1 MDDTLLN
8 LINLR
13 REAIENEAASSRRRR
28 RPRRVIERN
37 CEEADQRLYNDYFS
51 NSPTY
56 TDDLFRQRFRMRRNL
71 FLRIVEGVT
80 NYDQYFQSTI
90 DSTGRRSFS
99 PLQKC
104 TAAMCMLAYR
114 SSADS
119 IDENIRMGETTIM
132 RCIKRFVQ
140 SINDV
145 FGEEYL
151 RRPNVVD
158 VQRLMQIGEQ
168 RGFPGML
175 GSIDCMHWELRS
187 CPTAWHGQYVRGD
200 HGYPTII
207 LEAVASADLWI
218 WHAFFGLAG
227 TLNDIN
233 VLDRSPIFHEVLE
246 GKAPQVNFVVNGN
259 HYNLG
264 YYLADGIYPSWET
277 FAKSIPL
284 AQSAKHKLFAKKQ
297 EAARKDIER
306 AFGVLKARFAIISNP
321 ARMGSKETL
330 GQIMRA
336 CIIIHNMIVEDERDS
351 YAIDS
356 NYTNESVNCNVSTPE
371 NSPSHFIRNE
381 DYIRNHAM
389 IRNRPTNHQLREDL
403 IEEIWNRFGGDE
415 N

>member
-1 MDDTLLN
+1 
-8 LINLR
+8 
-13 REAIENEAASSRRRR
+13 
-28 RPRRVIERN
+28 
-37 CEEADQRLYNDYFS
+37 
-51 NSPTY
+51 
-56 TDDLFRQRFRMRRNL
+56 MR
-71 FLRIVEGVT
+71 
-80 NYDQYFQSTI
+80 
-90 DSTGRRSFS
+90 
-99 PLQKC
+99 
-104 TAAMCMLAYR
+104 MLAYG

-119 IDENIRMGETTIM
+119 IDENIRMSEITIM
-132 RCIKRFVQ
+132 KCIKRFVQ
-140 SINDV
+140 SITDV

-168 RGFPGML
+168 RGFPG
-175 GSIDCMHWELRS
+175 
-187 CPTAWHGQYVRGD
+187 
-200 HGYPTII
+200 
-207 LEAVASADLWI
+207 
-218 WHAFFGLAG
+218 

-233 VLDRSPIFHEVLE
+233 VLHRSPIFHKVLE
-246 GKAPQVNFVVNGN
+246 
-259 HYNLG
+259 
-264 YYLADGIYPSWET
+264 DGIYPSWAT
-277 FAKSIPL
+277 FVKSIPL
-284 AQSAKHKLFAKKQ
+284 SQSAKHKLFAKKQ

-356 NYTNESVNCNVSTPE
+356 NYTNESVNCNVSTPK

-381 DYIRNHAM
+381 DYIQNHAM

-403 IEEIWNRFGGDE
+403 IEEIRNRFGGEE

>member
-1 MDDTLLN
+1 MDDEWNSMGDSNSFYSEFSTENYENPPFSNSSSSSQDPDNPFSEQNIIEWFMDDTLSN

-37 CEEADQRLYNDYFS
+37 REEADQRLYIDYFS

-71 FLRIVEGVT
+71 FLRIVE
-80 NYDQYFQSTI
+80 
-90 DSTGRRSFS
+90 
-99 PLQKC
+99 
-104 TAAMCMLAYR
+104 AMRMLAYG

-119 IDENIRMGETTIM
+119 IDENIRLGETTIM
-132 RCIKRFVQ
+132 KCMKRFVQ

-151 RRPNVVD
+151 RMPNVVD

-168 RGFPGML
+168 RGFP
-175 GSIDCMHWELRS
+175 
-187 CPTAWHGQYVRGD
+187 
-200 HGYPTII
+200 
-207 LEAVASADLWI
+207 DLWI
-218 WHAFFGLAG
+218 WHSFFGLAS

-264 YYLADGIYPSWET
+264 YCLADGIYPSWAT
-277 FAKSIPL
+277 FVKSIPL
-284 AQSAKHKLFAKKQ
+284 PQSAKHKLFAKKQ
-297 EAARKDIER
+297 KAARKDIER

-351 YAIDS
+351 YAIDY
-356 NYTNESVNCNVSTPE
+356 NYSNESVNCNVSVPE

-403 IEEIWNRFGGDE
+403 IEEIWNRFGGEE